1 MFDTAKN
8 IIHMKKKKK
17 KLCSEIITI
26 NCNAKTCL
34 YHCNIFPPQKN
45 VIDHAK
51 NFIPLKRKGNKTVF

>member
-1 MFDTAKN
+1 
-8 IIHMKKKKK
+8 MKRKKK
-17 KLCSEIITI
+17 KLCFEIITI